1 MQIWEWGNSLAVQS
15 PSTLCQQLK
24 LFKTGD
30 DIALIA
36 TTDERVFEVVPY
48 KSSAQILSELREF
61 RGRLKAHDRLT
72 REDANDRSIY

>member
-1 MQIWEWGNSLAVQS
+1 MQIAKWGNSLAVRL

-24 LFKTGD
+24 LKPGD